1 MSEFTLIEASNGAK
15 PKVVG
20 VAYSGGKMSLPG
32 WRHPVVVDLAGM
44 EIPESVPLLTNHE
57 NKTDSRIGLIS
68 AAVRNNV
75 LEITGEIVSDS
86 KDAADIIAQGKAGAD
101 WQLSIGADVK
111 ECELVKGNREVNGQ
125 EVEGPFYHIK
135 KSTLREVSVVA
146 VGADAHTNMKVNA
159 KFNLVNQEGEAMNNK
174 SETKSVSA
182 VSAPNANDA
191 VPPEKKPEPEQK
203 PGNPA
208 NKPGEPEKK
217 PDNAE
222 KKPGQAA
229 AEATPPAIQA
239 SAGDVAATA
248 REAAQ
253 NAVKAE
259 RERISAIQAICDGE
273 FPEIER
279 EAIAGGWTPEV
290 VTKKVLETIRAERPA
305 ANVNISVKTAPEGGE
320 LRKTIEAA
328 MCLRVGVSAD
338 QLEKSYGA
346 KTVEAGMAEMDM
358 PLKQLL
364 IECMK
369 LDGIP
374 YSRGFDNETIRAAF
388 SSVSLPGI
396 LSNVANKKLL
406 QSYEAQPIIAMK
418 LCSTG
423 DLNDFKENDRFRLTD
438 VGDLLPIA
446 ADGEIKVYAISEHIE
461 YAGVHSGDATIQFP
475 PQKLYVETM
484 RRIKKV
490 SQQIAKAL
498 KISGPFNIQFLAK
511 DNDIKVIE
519 CNLRASRSFP
529 FVSKVLK
536 INFIDLATRIMLGL
550 HVEKPAK
557 NAFDLDYVGIK
568 ASQFSFSR
576 LQGADPVLGV
586 DMSSTGEVGC
596 IGVDT
601 SEAILKSM
609 LAVGLRIPAK
619 GVLLSTGGPKQ
630 KADML
635 EAARMLH
642 AKGLPIY
649 ATGGTYRYLI
659 DNGIPCVRVYW
670 PSETDRQPQALELL
684 HNKQVDLVVNIPKDL
699 TPTELGNGHRIR
711 RAAIDL
717 NISLLTNARLASAFI
732 RAFTTLSPDDI
743 EIVPWDEY

>member
-20 VAYSGGKMSLPG
+20 VAYSGGKMNLPG

-68 AAVRNNV
+68 AAVRNNA

-111 ECELVKGNREVNGQ
+111 ECELVKGSREVNGQ

-182 VSAPNANDA
+182 VSAPNDA

-203 PGNPA
+203 PGNPANKAGEPA

-248 REAAQ
+248 CEAAQ

-446 ADGEIKVYAISEHIE
+446 ADGEIKDGGLIE
-461 YAGVHSGDATIQFP
+461 ES
-475 PQKLYVETM
+475 
-484 RRIKKV
+484 
-490 SQQIAKAL
+490 
-498 KISGPFNIQFLAK
+498 
-511 DNDIKVIE
+511 
-519 CNLRASRSFP
+519 
-529 FVSKVLK
+529 
-536 INFIDLATRIMLGL
+536 
-550 HVEKPAK
+550 AK
-557 NAFDLDYVGIK
+557 NQLDTYGKKFCLTRKMIINDDLGAFMKVPTAMGNRAARLIDQL
-568 ASQFSFSR
+568 FFSR
-576 LQGADPVLGV
+576 LLSNPAQADGKALFSTNHKNLLSGASSALSSDSLKKAIQLFLDQVDADGQPISVEPKYLLVPTALKHLAIELTQGATLIMSGTDNAVRPALNVLSDENLQVISSPYLGNSAYEGSSQTGWYLFGDPKTVDTWEIGFLKGKRTPTVERGETDFNTLGLWFRVYFDLGV
-586 DMSSTGEVGC
+586 REQDHRGMV
-596 IGVDT
+596 
-601 SEAILKSM
+601 
-609 LAVGLRIPAK
+609 
-619 GVLLSTGGPKQ
+619 
-630 KADML
+630 KANG
-635 EAARMLH
+635 AA
-642 AKGLPIY
+642 
-649 ATGGTYRYLI
+649 
-659 DNGIPCVRVYW
+659 
-670 PSETDRQPQALELL
+670 
-684 HNKQVDLVVNIPKDL
+684 
-699 TPTELGNGHRIR
+699 
-711 RAAIDL
+711 
-717 NISLLTNARLASAFI
+717 
-732 RAFTTLSPDDI
+732 
-743 EIVPWDEY
+743 

>member
-1 MSEFTLIEASNGAK
+1 MSELTLIEASNGAK

-68 AAVRNNV
+68 AAVRNNA

-86 KDAADIIAQGKAGAD
+86 RDAADIIAQGKAGAD

-111 ECELVKGNREVNGQ
+111 ECELVKGSREVNGQ

-182 VSAPNANDA
+182 VSAPNDA

-222 KKPGQAA
+222 QKPGQAA

-446 ADGEIKVYAISEHIE
+446 ADGEIKDGGLIE
-461 YAGVHSGDATIQFP
+461 ES
-475 PQKLYVETM
+475 
-484 RRIKKV
+484 
-490 SQQIAKAL
+490 
-498 KISGPFNIQFLAK
+498 
-511 DNDIKVIE
+511 
-519 CNLRASRSFP
+519 
-529 FVSKVLK
+529 
-536 INFIDLATRIMLGL
+536 
-550 HVEKPAK
+550 AK
-557 NAFDLDYVGIK
+557 NQLDTYGKKFCLTRKMIINDDLGAFMKVPTAMGNRAARLIDQL
-568 ASQFSFSR
+568 FFSR
-576 LQGADPVLGV
+576 LLSNPAQADGKALFSTNHKNLLSGASSALSSDSLKKAIQLFLDQVDADGQPISVEPKYLLVPTALKHLAIELTQGATLIMSGTDNAVRPALNVLSDENLQVVSSPYLGNSAYEGSSQTGWYLFGDPKTVDTWEIGFLKGKRTPTVERGETDFNTLGLWFRVYFDLGV
-586 DMSSTGEVGC
+586 REQDHRGMV
-596 IGVDT
+596 
-601 SEAILKSM
+601 
-609 LAVGLRIPAK
+609 
-619 GVLLSTGGPKQ
+619 
-630 KADML
+630 KANG
-635 EAARMLH
+635 AA
-642 AKGLPIY
+642 
-649 ATGGTYRYLI
+649 
-659 DNGIPCVRVYW
+659 
-670 PSETDRQPQALELL
+670 
-684 HNKQVDLVVNIPKDL
+684 
-699 TPTELGNGHRIR
+699 
-711 RAAIDL
+711 
-717 NISLLTNARLASAFI
+717 
-732 RAFTTLSPDDI
+732 
-743 EIVPWDEY
+743 

>member
-20 VAYSGGKMSLPG
+20 VAYSGGKMNLPG

-68 AAVRNNV
+68 AAVRNNA

-111 ECELVKGNREVNGQ
+111 ECELVKGSREVNGQ

-159 KFNLVNQEGEAMNNK
+159 KFNLVNLEGETMNNK

-182 VSAPNANDA
+182 VSAPNDA
-191 VPPEKKPEPEQK
+191 APPEKKPETEQK

-208 NKPGEPEKK
+208 NKAGEPEKK

-222 KKPGQAA
+222 KTPGQAA

-328 MCLRVGVSAD
+328 MCLRVGVSAE

-346 KTVEAGMAEMDM
+346 RTVEAGMAEMDM

-396 LSNVANKKLL
+396 LSNVANRKLL

-446 ADGEIKVYAISEHIE
+446 ADGEIKDGGLIE
-461 YAGVHSGDATIQFP
+461 ES
-475 PQKLYVETM
+475 
-484 RRIKKV
+484 
-490 SQQIAKAL
+490 
-498 KISGPFNIQFLAK
+498 
-511 DNDIKVIE
+511 
-519 CNLRASRSFP
+519 
-529 FVSKVLK
+529 
-536 INFIDLATRIMLGL
+536 
-550 HVEKPAK
+550 AK
-557 NAFDLDYVGIK
+557 NQLDTYGKKFCLTRKMIINDDLGAFMKVPTAMGNRAARLIDQL
-568 ASQFSFSR
+568 FFSR
-576 LQGADPVLGV
+576 LLSNPAQADGKALFSTNHKNLLSGASSALSSDSLKKAIQLFLDQVDADGQPISVEPKYLLVPTALKHLAIELTQGATLIMSGTDNAVRPALNVLSDENLQVISSPYLGNSAYEGSSQTGWYLFGDPKTVDTWEIGFLKGKRTPTVERGETDFNTLGLWFRVYFDLGV
-586 DMSSTGEVGC
+586 REQDHRGMV
-596 IGVDT
+596 
-601 SEAILKSM
+601 
-609 LAVGLRIPAK
+609 
-619 GVLLSTGGPKQ
+619 
-630 KADML
+630 KANG
-635 EAARMLH
+635 AA
-642 AKGLPIY
+642 
-649 ATGGTYRYLI
+649 
-659 DNGIPCVRVYW
+659 
-670 PSETDRQPQALELL
+670 
-684 HNKQVDLVVNIPKDL
+684 
-699 TPTELGNGHRIR
+699 
-711 RAAIDL
+711 
-717 NISLLTNARLASAFI
+717 
-732 RAFTTLSPDDI
+732 
-743 EIVPWDEY
+743 

>member
-111 ECELVKGNREVNGQ
+111 ECELVKGSREVNGQ

-182 VSAPNANDA
+182 VSAPNDA
-191 VPPEKKPEPEQK
+191 APPEKKPEPEQK

-217 PDNAE
+217 TDNAE

-346 KTVEAGMAEMDM
+346 QTVEAGMAEMDM

-446 ADGEIKVYAISEHIE
+446 ADGEIKDGGLIE
-461 YAGVHSGDATIQFP
+461 ES
-475 PQKLYVETM
+475 
-484 RRIKKV
+484 
-490 SQQIAKAL
+490 
-498 KISGPFNIQFLAK
+498 
-511 DNDIKVIE
+511 
-519 CNLRASRSFP
+519 
-529 FVSKVLK
+529 
-536 INFIDLATRIMLGL
+536 
-550 HVEKPAK
+550 AK
-557 NAFDLDYVGIK
+557 NQLDTYGKKFCLTRKMIINDDLGAFMKVPTAMGNRAARLIDQL
-568 ASQFSFSR
+568 FFSR
-576 LQGADPVLGV
+576 LLSNPAQADGKALFSTNHKNLLSGASSALSSDSLKKAIQLFLDQVDADGQPISVEPKYLLVPTALKHLAIELTQGATLIMSGTDNAVRPALNVLSDENLQVISSPYLGNSAYEGSSQTGWYLFGDPKTVDTWEIGFLKGKRTPTVERGETDFNTLGLWFRVYFDLGV
-586 DMSSTGEVGC
+586 REQDHRGMV
-596 IGVDT
+596 
-601 SEAILKSM
+601 
-609 LAVGLRIPAK
+609 
-619 GVLLSTGGPKQ
+619 
-630 KADML
+630 KANG
-635 EAARMLH
+635 AA
-642 AKGLPIY
+642 
-649 ATGGTYRYLI
+649 
-659 DNGIPCVRVYW
+659 
-670 PSETDRQPQALELL
+670 
-684 HNKQVDLVVNIPKDL
+684 
-699 TPTELGNGHRIR
+699 
-711 RAAIDL
+711 
-717 NISLLTNARLASAFI
+717 
-732 RAFTTLSPDDI
+732 
-743 EIVPWDEY
+743 

>member
-68 AAVRNNV
+68 AAVRNNA

-86 KDAADIIAQGKAGAD
+86 RDAADIIAQGKAGAD

-111 ECELVKGNREVNGQ
+111 ECELVKGSREVNGQ

-174 SETKSVSA
+174 SETKNVSA
-182 VSAPNANDA
+182 VSAPNDA

-203 PGNPA
+203 PGNPANKPGEPA

-446 ADGEIKVYAISEHIE
+446 ADGEIKDGGLIE
-461 YAGVHSGDATIQFP
+461 ES
-475 PQKLYVETM
+475 
-484 RRIKKV
+484 
-490 SQQIAKAL
+490 
-498 KISGPFNIQFLAK
+498 
-511 DNDIKVIE
+511 
-519 CNLRASRSFP
+519 
-529 FVSKVLK
+529 
-536 INFIDLATRIMLGL
+536 
-550 HVEKPAK
+550 AK
-557 NAFDLDYVGIK
+557 NQLDTYGKKFCLTRKMIINDDLGAFMKVPTAMGNRAARLIDQL
-568 ASQFSFSR
+568 FFSR
-576 LQGADPVLGV
+576 LLSNPAQADGKALFSTNHKNLLSGASSALSSDSLKKAIQLFLDQVDADGQPISVEPKYLLVPTALKHLAIELTQGATLIMSGTDNAVRPALNVLSDENLQVISSPYLGNSAYEGSSQTGWYLFGDPKTVDTWEIGFLKGKRTPTVERGETDFNTLGLWFRVYFDLGV
-586 DMSSTGEVGC
+586 REQDHRGMV
-596 IGVDT
+596 
-601 SEAILKSM
+601 
-609 LAVGLRIPAK
+609 
-619 GVLLSTGGPKQ
+619 
-630 KADML
+630 KANG
-635 EAARMLH
+635 AA
-642 AKGLPIY
+642 
-649 ATGGTYRYLI
+649 
-659 DNGIPCVRVYW
+659 
-670 PSETDRQPQALELL
+670 
-684 HNKQVDLVVNIPKDL
+684 
-699 TPTELGNGHRIR
+699 
-711 RAAIDL
+711 
-717 NISLLTNARLASAFI
+717 
-732 RAFTTLSPDDI
+732 
-743 EIVPWDEY
+743 

>member
-20 VAYSGGKMSLPG
+20 VAYSGGKMNLPG

-86 KDAADIIAQGKAGAD
+86 RDAADIIAQGKAGAD

-111 ECELVKGNREVNGQ
+111 ECELVKGSREVNGQ

-182 VSAPNANDA
+182 VSTPNANDA

-208 NKPGEPEKK
+208 NKAGEPTNKPGEPEKK

-279 EAIAGGWTPEV
+279 EAIAGGWMPEV

-328 MCLRVGVSAD
+328 MCLRVGVSAE

-446 ADGEIKVYAISEHIE
+446 ADGEIKDGGLIE
-461 YAGVHSGDATIQFP
+461 ES
-475 PQKLYVETM
+475 
-484 RRIKKV
+484 
-490 SQQIAKAL
+490 
-498 KISGPFNIQFLAK
+498 
-511 DNDIKVIE
+511 
-519 CNLRASRSFP
+519 
-529 FVSKVLK
+529 
-536 INFIDLATRIMLGL
+536 
-550 HVEKPAK
+550 AK
-557 NAFDLDYVGIK
+557 NQLDTYGKKFCLTRKMIINDDLGAFMKVPTAMGNRAARLIDQL
-568 ASQFSFSR
+568 FFSR
-576 LQGADPVLGV
+576 LLSNPAQADGKALFSTNHKNLLSGASSALSSDSLKKAIQLFLDQVDADGQPISVEPKYLLVPTALKHLAIELTQGATLIMSGTDNAVRPALNVLSDENLQVISSPYLGNSAYEGSSQTGWYLFGDPKTVDTWEIGFLKGKRTPTVERGETDFNTLGLWFRVYFDLGV
-586 DMSSTGEVGC
+586 REQDHRGMV
-596 IGVDT
+596 
-601 SEAILKSM
+601 
-609 LAVGLRIPAK
+609 
-619 GVLLSTGGPKQ
+619 
-630 KADML
+630 KANG
-635 EAARMLH
+635 AA
-642 AKGLPIY
+642 
-649 ATGGTYRYLI
+649 
-659 DNGIPCVRVYW
+659 
-670 PSETDRQPQALELL
+670 
-684 HNKQVDLVVNIPKDL
+684 
-699 TPTELGNGHRIR
+699 
-711 RAAIDL
+711 
-717 NISLLTNARLASAFI
+717 
-732 RAFTTLSPDDI
+732 
-743 EIVPWDEY
+743 

>member
-20 VAYSGGKMSLPG
+20 VAYSGGKMNLPG
-32 WRHPVVVDLAGM
+32 WQHPVVVDLAGM

-111 ECELVKGNREVNGQ
+111 ECELVKGSREVNGQ

-182 VSAPNANDA
+182 VSAPNDA

-203 PGNPA
+203 PGNPANKPGEPA

-346 KTVEAGMAEMDM
+346 RTVEAGMAEMDM

-446 ADGEIKVYAISEHIE
+446 ADGEIKDGGLIE
-461 YAGVHSGDATIQFP
+461 ES
-475 PQKLYVETM
+475 
-484 RRIKKV
+484 
-490 SQQIAKAL
+490 
-498 KISGPFNIQFLAK
+498 
-511 DNDIKVIE
+511 
-519 CNLRASRSFP
+519 
-529 FVSKVLK
+529 
-536 INFIDLATRIMLGL
+536 
-550 HVEKPAK
+550 AK
-557 NAFDLDYVGIK
+557 NQLDTYGKKFCLTRKMIINDDLGAFMKVPTAMGNRAARLIDQL
-568 ASQFSFSR
+568 FFSR
-576 LQGADPVLGV
+576 LLSNPAQADGKALFSTNHKNLLSGASSALSSDSLKKAIQLFLDQVDADGQPISVEPKYLLVPTALKHLAIELTQGATLIMSGTDNAVRPALNVLSDENLQVISSPYLGNSAYEGSSQTGWYLFGDPKTVDTWEIGFLKGKRTPTVERGETDFNTLGLWFRVYFDLGV
-586 DMSSTGEVGC
+586 REQDHRGMV
-596 IGVDT
+596 
-601 SEAILKSM
+601 
-609 LAVGLRIPAK
+609 
-619 GVLLSTGGPKQ
+619 
-630 KADML
+630 KANG
-635 EAARMLH
+635 AA
-642 AKGLPIY
+642 
-649 ATGGTYRYLI
+649 
-659 DNGIPCVRVYW
+659 
-670 PSETDRQPQALELL
+670 
-684 HNKQVDLVVNIPKDL
+684 
-699 TPTELGNGHRIR
+699 
-711 RAAIDL
+711 
-717 NISLLTNARLASAFI
+717 
-732 RAFTTLSPDDI
+732 
-743 EIVPWDEY
+743 

>member
-1 MSEFTLIEASNGAK
+1 MSELTLIEASNGAK

-68 AAVRNNV
+68 AAVRNNA

-86 KDAADIIAQGKAGAD
+86 RDAADIIAQGKAGAD

-111 ECELVKGNREVNGQ
+111 ECELVKGSHEVNGQ

-182 VSAPNANDA
+182 VSAPNDA
-191 VPPEKKPEPEQK
+191 APPEKKPEPEQK

-446 ADGEIKVYAISEHIE
+446 ADGEIKDGGLIE
-461 YAGVHSGDATIQFP
+461 ES
-475 PQKLYVETM
+475 
-484 RRIKKV
+484 
-490 SQQIAKAL
+490 
-498 KISGPFNIQFLAK
+498 
-511 DNDIKVIE
+511 
-519 CNLRASRSFP
+519 
-529 FVSKVLK
+529 
-536 INFIDLATRIMLGL
+536 
-550 HVEKPAK
+550 AK
-557 NAFDLDYVGIK
+557 NQLDTYGKKFCLTRKMIINDDLGAFMKVPTAMGNRAARLIDQL
-568 ASQFSFSR
+568 FFSR
-576 LQGADPVLGV
+576 LLSNPAQADGKALFSTNHKNLLSGASSALSSDSLKKAIQLFLDQVDADGQPISVEPKYLLVPTALKHLAIELTQGATLIMSGTDNAVRPALNVLSDENLQVISSPYLGNSAYEGSSQTGWYLFGDPKTVDTWEIGFLKGKRTPTVERGETDFNTLGLWFRVYFDLGV
-586 DMSSTGEVGC
+586 REQDHRGMV
-596 IGVDT
+596 
-601 SEAILKSM
+601 
-609 LAVGLRIPAK
+609 
-619 GVLLSTGGPKQ
+619 
-630 KADML
+630 KANG
-635 EAARMLH
+635 AA
-642 AKGLPIY
+642 
-649 ATGGTYRYLI
+649 
-659 DNGIPCVRVYW
+659 
-670 PSETDRQPQALELL
+670 
-684 HNKQVDLVVNIPKDL
+684 
-699 TPTELGNGHRIR
+699 
-711 RAAIDL
+711 
-717 NISLLTNARLASAFI
+717 
-732 RAFTTLSPDDI
+732 
-743 EIVPWDEY
+743 

>member
-20 VAYSGGKMSLPG
+20 VAYSGGKMNLPG

-68 AAVRNNV
+68 AAVRNNA

-86 KDAADIIAQGKAGAD
+86 RDAADIIAQGKAGAD

-111 ECELVKGNREVNGQ
+111 ECELVKGSREVNGQ

-159 KFNLVNQEGEAMNNK
+159 KFNLVNQEGETMNNK

-182 VSAPNANDA
+182 VNAPNDA
-191 VPPEKKPEPEQK
+191 VSPEKKPDPEQK
-203 PGNPA
+203 PGNPANKAGEPA

-273 FPEIER
+273 YPEIER

-346 KTVEAGMAEMDM
+346 RTVEAGMAEMDM

-446 ADGEIKVYAISEHIE
+446 ADGEIKDGGLIE
-461 YAGVHSGDATIQFP
+461 ES
-475 PQKLYVETM
+475 
-484 RRIKKV
+484 
-490 SQQIAKAL
+490 
-498 KISGPFNIQFLAK
+498 
-511 DNDIKVIE
+511 
-519 CNLRASRSFP
+519 
-529 FVSKVLK
+529 
-536 INFIDLATRIMLGL
+536 
-550 HVEKPAK
+550 AK
-557 NAFDLDYVGIK
+557 NQLDTYGKKFCLTRKMIINDDLGAFMKVPTAMGNRAARLIDQL
-568 ASQFSFSR
+568 FFSR
-576 LQGADPVLGV
+576 LLSNPAQADGKALFSTNHKNLLSGASSALSSDSLKKAIQLFLDQVDADGQPISVEPKYLLVPTALKHLAIELTQGATLIMSGTDNAVRPALNVLSDENLQVISSPYLGNSAYEGSSQTGWYLFGDPKTVDTWEIGFLKGKRTPTVERGETDFNTLGLWFRVYFDLGV
-586 DMSSTGEVGC
+586 REQDHRGMV
-596 IGVDT
+596 
-601 SEAILKSM
+601 
-609 LAVGLRIPAK
+609 
-619 GVLLSTGGPKQ
+619 
-630 KADML
+630 KANG
-635 EAARMLH
+635 AA
-642 AKGLPIY
+642 
-649 ATGGTYRYLI
+649 
-659 DNGIPCVRVYW
+659 
-670 PSETDRQPQALELL
+670 
-684 HNKQVDLVVNIPKDL
+684 
-699 TPTELGNGHRIR
+699 
-711 RAAIDL
+711 
-717 NISLLTNARLASAFI
+717 
-732 RAFTTLSPDDI
+732 
-743 EIVPWDEY
+743 

>member
-20 VAYSGGKMSLPG
+20 VAYSGGKMNLPG

-68 AAVRNNV
+68 AAVRNNT

-86 KDAADIIAQGKAGAD
+86 RDAADIIAQGKAGAD

-111 ECELVKGNREVNGQ
+111 ECELVKGSREVNGQ

-208 NKPGEPEKK
+208 NKAGEPTNKPGEPEKK

-222 KKPGQAA
+222 KTPGQAA

-446 ADGEIKVYAISEHIE
+446 ADGEIKDGGLIE
-461 YAGVHSGDATIQFP
+461 ES
-475 PQKLYVETM
+475 
-484 RRIKKV
+484 
-490 SQQIAKAL
+490 
-498 KISGPFNIQFLAK
+498 
-511 DNDIKVIE
+511 
-519 CNLRASRSFP
+519 
-529 FVSKVLK
+529 
-536 INFIDLATRIMLGL
+536 
-550 HVEKPAK
+550 AK
-557 NAFDLDYVGIK
+557 NQLDTYGKKFCLTRKMIINDDLGAFMKVPTAMGNRAARLIDQL
-568 ASQFSFSR
+568 FFSR
-576 LQGADPVLGV
+576 LLSNPAQADGKALFSTNHKNLLSGASSALSSDSLKKAIQLFLDQVDADGQPISVEPKYLLVPTALKHLAIELTQGATLIMSGTDNAVRPALNVLSDENLQVISSPYLGNSAYEGSSQTGWYLFGDPKTVDTWEIGFLKGKRTPTVERGETDFNTLGLWFRVYFDLGV
-586 DMSSTGEVGC
+586 REQDHRGMV
-596 IGVDT
+596 
-601 SEAILKSM
+601 
-609 LAVGLRIPAK
+609 
-619 GVLLSTGGPKQ
+619 
-630 KADML
+630 KANG
-635 EAARMLH
+635 AA
-642 AKGLPIY
+642 
-649 ATGGTYRYLI
+649 
-659 DNGIPCVRVYW
+659 
-670 PSETDRQPQALELL
+670 
-684 HNKQVDLVVNIPKDL
+684 
-699 TPTELGNGHRIR
+699 
-711 RAAIDL
+711 
-717 NISLLTNARLASAFI
+717 
-732 RAFTTLSPDDI
+732 
-743 EIVPWDEY
+743 

>member
-111 ECELVKGNREVNGQ
+111 ECELVKGSREVNGQ

-182 VSAPNANDA
+182 VSAPNDA

-203 PGNPA
+203 PGNPANKPGEPA

-446 ADGEIKVYAISEHIE
+446 ADGEIKDGGLIE
-461 YAGVHSGDATIQFP
+461 ES
-475 PQKLYVETM
+475 
-484 RRIKKV
+484 
-490 SQQIAKAL
+490 
-498 KISGPFNIQFLAK
+498 
-511 DNDIKVIE
+511 
-519 CNLRASRSFP
+519 
-529 FVSKVLK
+529 
-536 INFIDLATRIMLGL
+536 
-550 HVEKPAK
+550 AK
-557 NAFDLDYVGIK
+557 NQLDTYGKKFCLTRKMIINDDLGAFMKVPTAMGNRAARLIDQL
-568 ASQFSFSR
+568 FFSR
-576 LQGADPVLGV
+576 LLSNPAQADGKALFSTNHKNLLSGASSALSSDSLKKAIQLFLDQVDADGQPISVEPKYLLVPTALKHLAIELTQGATLIMSGTDNAVRPALNVLSDENLQVISSPYLGNSAYEGSSQTGWYLFGDPKTVDTWEIGFLKGKRTPTVERGETDFNTLGLWFRVYFDLGV
-586 DMSSTGEVGC
+586 REQDHRGMV
-596 IGVDT
+596 
-601 SEAILKSM
+601 
-609 LAVGLRIPAK
+609 
-619 GVLLSTGGPKQ
+619 
-630 KADML
+630 KANG
-635 EAARMLH
+635 AA
-642 AKGLPIY
+642 
-649 ATGGTYRYLI
+649 
-659 DNGIPCVRVYW
+659 
-670 PSETDRQPQALELL
+670 
-684 HNKQVDLVVNIPKDL
+684 
-699 TPTELGNGHRIR
+699 
-711 RAAIDL
+711 
-717 NISLLTNARLASAFI
+717 
-732 RAFTTLSPDDI
+732 
-743 EIVPWDEY
+743 

>member
-44 EIPESVPLLTNHE
+44 EIPECVPLLTNHE

-86 KDAADIIAQGKAGAD
+86 RDAADIIAQGKAGAD

-111 ECELVKGNREVNGQ
+111 ECELVKGSREVNGQ

-182 VSAPNANDA
+182 VSTPNDA

-203 PGNPA
+203 PGEPA

-290 VTKKVLETIRAERPA
+290 VTKKVLETIRAERPP

-446 ADGEIKVYAISEHIE
+446 ADGEIKDGGLIE
-461 YAGVHSGDATIQFP
+461 ES
-475 PQKLYVETM
+475 
-484 RRIKKV
+484 
-490 SQQIAKAL
+490 
-498 KISGPFNIQFLAK
+498 
-511 DNDIKVIE
+511 
-519 CNLRASRSFP
+519 
-529 FVSKVLK
+529 
-536 INFIDLATRIMLGL
+536 
-550 HVEKPAK
+550 AK
-557 NAFDLDYVGIK
+557 NQLDTYGKKFCLTRKMIINDDLSSFMKVPTAMGNRAARLID
-568 ASQFSFSR
+568 QLFFSR
-576 LQGADPVLGV
+576 LLSNPAQADGKALFSTNHKNLLSGASSALSSDSLKKAIQLFLDQVDADGQPISVEPKYLLVPTALKHLAIELTQGATLIMSGTDNAVRPALNVLSDENLQVISSPYLGNSAYEGSSQTGWYLFGDPKTVDTWEIGFLKGKRTPTVERGETDFNTLGLWFRVYFDLGV
-586 DMSSTGEVGC
+586 REQDHRGMV
-596 IGVDT
+596 
-601 SEAILKSM
+601 
-609 LAVGLRIPAK
+609 
-619 GVLLSTGGPKQ
+619 
-630 KADML
+630 KANG
-635 EAARMLH
+635 AA
-642 AKGLPIY
+642 
-649 ATGGTYRYLI
+649 
-659 DNGIPCVRVYW
+659 
-670 PSETDRQPQALELL
+670 
-684 HNKQVDLVVNIPKDL
+684 
-699 TPTELGNGHRIR
+699 
-711 RAAIDL
+711 
-717 NISLLTNARLASAFI
+717 
-732 RAFTTLSPDDI
+732 
-743 EIVPWDEY
+743 

>member
-68 AAVRNNV
+68 AAVRNNA

-86 KDAADIIAQGKAGAD
+86 RDAADIIAQGKAGAD

-111 ECELVKGNREVNGQ
+111 ECELVKGSREVNAQ

-182 VSAPNANDA
+182 VSAPNDA
-191 VPPEKKPEPEQK
+191 AHPEKKPEPEQK

-248 REAAQ
+248 REAAR

-346 KTVEAGMAEMDM
+346 RTVEAGMAEMDM

-446 ADGEIKVYAISEHIE
+446 ADGEIKDGGLIE
-461 YAGVHSGDATIQFP
+461 ES
-475 PQKLYVETM
+475 
-484 RRIKKV
+484 
-490 SQQIAKAL
+490 
-498 KISGPFNIQFLAK
+498 
-511 DNDIKVIE
+511 
-519 CNLRASRSFP
+519 
-529 FVSKVLK
+529 
-536 INFIDLATRIMLGL
+536 
-550 HVEKPAK
+550 AK
-557 NAFDLDYVGIK
+557 NQLDTYGKKFCLTRKMIINDDLGAFMKVPTAMGNRAARLIDQL
-568 ASQFSFSR
+568 FFSR
-576 LQGADPVLGV
+576 LLSNPAQADGKALFSTNHKNLLSGAGSALSSDSLKKAIQLFLDQVDADGQPISVEPKYLLVPTALKHLAIELTQGATLIMSGTDNAVRPALNVLSDENLQVISSPYLGNSAYEGSSQTGWYLFGDPKTVDTWEIGFLKGKRTPTVERGETDFNTLGLWFRVYFDLGV
-586 DMSSTGEVGC
+586 REQDHRGMV
-596 IGVDT
+596 
-601 SEAILKSM
+601 
-609 LAVGLRIPAK
+609 
-619 GVLLSTGGPKQ
+619 
-630 KADML
+630 KANG
-635 EAARMLH
+635 AA
-642 AKGLPIY
+642 
-649 ATGGTYRYLI
+649 
-659 DNGIPCVRVYW
+659 
-670 PSETDRQPQALELL
+670 
-684 HNKQVDLVVNIPKDL
+684 
-699 TPTELGNGHRIR
+699 
-711 RAAIDL
+711 
-717 NISLLTNARLASAFI
+717 
-732 RAFTTLSPDDI
+732 
-743 EIVPWDEY
+743 

>member
-20 VAYSGGKMSLPG
+20 VAYSGGKMNLPG
-32 WRHPVVVDLAGM
+32 WQHPVVVDLAGM

-68 AAVRNNV
+68 AAVRNNT

-86 KDAADIIAQGKAGAD
+86 RDAADIIAQGKAGAD

-111 ECELVKGNREVNGQ
+111 ECELVKGSREVNGQ

-159 KFNLVNQEGEAMNNK
+159 KFNLVNQEGETMNNK

-182 VSAPNANDA
+182 VSAPNDA
-191 VPPEKKPEPEQK
+191 APPEKKPEPEQK

-208 NKPGEPEKK
+208 NKAGEPANKPGEPEKK
-217 PDNAE
+217 TDNAE

-239 SAGDVAATA
+239 SAGDVATTA

-346 KTVEAGMAEMDM
+346 RTVEAGMAEMDM

-369 LDGIP
+369 LDGIL

-446 ADGEIKVYAISEHIE
+446 ADGEIKDGGLIE
-461 YAGVHSGDATIQFP
+461 ES
-475 PQKLYVETM
+475 
-484 RRIKKV
+484 
-490 SQQIAKAL
+490 
-498 KISGPFNIQFLAK
+498 
-511 DNDIKVIE
+511 
-519 CNLRASRSFP
+519 
-529 FVSKVLK
+529 
-536 INFIDLATRIMLGL
+536 
-550 HVEKPAK
+550 AK
-557 NAFDLDYVGIK
+557 NQLDTYGKKFCLTRKMIINDDLGAFMKVPTAMGNRAARLIDQL
-568 ASQFSFSR
+568 FFSR
-576 LQGADPVLGV
+576 LLSNPAQADGKALFSTNHKNLLSGASSALSSDSLKKAIQLFLDQVDADGQPISVEPKYLLVPTALKHLAIELTQGATLIMSGTDNAVRPALNVLSDENLQVISSPYLGNSAYEGSSQTGWYLFGDPKTVDTWEIGFLKGKRTPTVERGETDFNTLGLWFRVYFDLGV
-586 DMSSTGEVGC
+586 REQDHRGMV
-596 IGVDT
+596 
-601 SEAILKSM
+601 
-609 LAVGLRIPAK
+609 
-619 GVLLSTGGPKQ
+619 
-630 KADML
+630 KANG
-635 EAARMLH
+635 AA
-642 AKGLPIY
+642 
-649 ATGGTYRYLI
+649 
-659 DNGIPCVRVYW
+659 
-670 PSETDRQPQALELL
+670 
-684 HNKQVDLVVNIPKDL
+684 
-699 TPTELGNGHRIR
+699 
-711 RAAIDL
+711 
-717 NISLLTNARLASAFI
+717 
-732 RAFTTLSPDDI
+732 
-743 EIVPWDEY
+743 

>member
-111 ECELVKGNREVNGQ
+111 ECELVKGSREVNGQ

-182 VSAPNANDA
+182 VSAPNDA
-191 VPPEKKPEPEQK
+191 APPEKKPEPEQK

-208 NKPGEPEKK
+208 NKAGEPTNKTGEPEKK

-346 KTVEAGMAEMDM
+346 RTVEAGMAEMDM

-446 ADGEIKVYAISEHIE
+446 ADGEIKDGGLIE
-461 YAGVHSGDATIQFP
+461 ES
-475 PQKLYVETM
+475 
-484 RRIKKV
+484 
-490 SQQIAKAL
+490 
-498 KISGPFNIQFLAK
+498 
-511 DNDIKVIE
+511 
-519 CNLRASRSFP
+519 
-529 FVSKVLK
+529 
-536 INFIDLATRIMLGL
+536 
-550 HVEKPAK
+550 AK
-557 NAFDLDYVGIK
+557 NQLDTYGKKFCLTRKMIINDDLGAFMKVPTAMGNRAARLIDQL
-568 ASQFSFSR
+568 FFSR
-576 LQGADPVLGV
+576 LLSNPAQADGKALFSTNHKNLLSGASSALSSDSLKKAIQLFLDQVDADGQPISVEPKYLLVPTALKHLAIELTQGATLIMSGTDNAVRPALNVLSDENLQVISSPYLGNSAYEGSSQTGWYLFGDPKTVDTWEIGFLKGKRTPTVERGETDFNTLGLWFRVYFDLGV
-586 DMSSTGEVGC
+586 REQDHRGMV
-596 IGVDT
+596 
-601 SEAILKSM
+601 
-609 LAVGLRIPAK
+609 
-619 GVLLSTGGPKQ
+619 
-630 KADML
+630 KANG
-635 EAARMLH
+635 AA
-642 AKGLPIY
+642 
-649 ATGGTYRYLI
+649 
-659 DNGIPCVRVYW
+659 
-670 PSETDRQPQALELL
+670 
-684 HNKQVDLVVNIPKDL
+684 
-699 TPTELGNGHRIR
+699 
-711 RAAIDL
+711 
-717 NISLLTNARLASAFI
+717 
-732 RAFTTLSPDDI
+732 
-743 EIVPWDEY
+743 

>member
-20 VAYSGGKMSLPG
+20 VAYSGGKMNLPG

-86 KDAADIIAQGKAGAD
+86 RDAADIIAQGKAGAD

-111 ECELVKGNREVNGQ
+111 ECELVKGSREVNGQ

-182 VSAPNANDA
+182 VSAPNDA
-191 VPPEKKPEPEQK
+191 APPEKKPEPEQKPGNPANK

-346 KTVEAGMAEMDM
+346 RTVEAGMAEMDM

-446 ADGEIKVYAISEHIE
+446 ADGEIKDGGLIE
-461 YAGVHSGDATIQFP
+461 ES
-475 PQKLYVETM
+475 
-484 RRIKKV
+484 
-490 SQQIAKAL
+490 
-498 KISGPFNIQFLAK
+498 
-511 DNDIKVIE
+511 
-519 CNLRASRSFP
+519 
-529 FVSKVLK
+529 
-536 INFIDLATRIMLGL
+536 
-550 HVEKPAK
+550 AK
-557 NAFDLDYVGIK
+557 NQLDTYGKKFCLTRKMIINDDLGAFMKVPTAMGNRAARLIDQL
-568 ASQFSFSR
+568 FFSR
-576 LQGADPVLGV
+576 LLSNPAQADGKALFSTNHKNLLSGASSALSSDSLKKAIQLFLDQVDADGQPISVEPKYLLVPTALKHLAIELTQGATLIMSGTDNAVRPALNVLSDENLQVISSPYLGNSAYEGSSQTGWYLFGDPKTVDTWEIGFLKGKRTPTVERGETDFNTLGLWFRVYFDLGV
-586 DMSSTGEVGC
+586 REQDHRGMV
-596 IGVDT
+596 
-601 SEAILKSM
+601 
-609 LAVGLRIPAK
+609 
-619 GVLLSTGGPKQ
+619 
-630 KADML
+630 KANG
-635 EAARMLH
+635 AA
-642 AKGLPIY
+642 
-649 ATGGTYRYLI
+649 
-659 DNGIPCVRVYW
+659 
-670 PSETDRQPQALELL
+670 
-684 HNKQVDLVVNIPKDL
+684 
-699 TPTELGNGHRIR
+699 
-711 RAAIDL
+711 
-717 NISLLTNARLASAFI
+717 
-732 RAFTTLSPDDI
+732 
-743 EIVPWDEY
+743 

>member
-20 VAYSGGKMSLPG
+20 VAYSGGKMNLPG

-44 EIPESVPLLTNHE
+44 ELPESVPLLTNHE
-57 NKTDSRIGLIS
+57 NKTDSRIGIIS
-68 AAVRNNV
+68 AAVRNNA

-86 KDAADIIAQGKAGAD
+86 RDATDIIAQGKAGAD

-111 ECELVKGNREVNGQ
+111 ECELVKGSREVNGQ

-174 SETKSVSA
+174 SETKNVSA
-182 VSAPNANDA
+182 VSTPNDA

-203 PGNPA
+203 PGEPEK
-208 NKPGEPEKK
+208 KPGEPEKK

-446 ADGEIKVYAISEHIE
+446 ADGEIKDGGLIE
-461 YAGVHSGDATIQFP
+461 ES
-475 PQKLYVETM
+475 
-484 RRIKKV
+484 
-490 SQQIAKAL
+490 
-498 KISGPFNIQFLAK
+498 
-511 DNDIKVIE
+511 
-519 CNLRASRSFP
+519 
-529 FVSKVLK
+529 
-536 INFIDLATRIMLGL
+536 
-550 HVEKPAK
+550 AK
-557 NAFDLDYVGIK
+557 NQLDTYGKKFCLTRKMIINDDLGAFMKVPTAMGNRAARLIDQL
-568 ASQFSFSR
+568 FFSR
-576 LQGADPVLGV
+576 LLSNPAQADGKALFSTNHKNLLSGASSALSSDSLKKAIQLFLDQVDADGQPISVEPKYLLVPTALKHLAIELTQGATLIMSGTDNAVRPALNVLSDENLQVISSPYLGNSAYEGSSQTGWYLFGDPKTVDTWEIGFLKGKRTPTVERGETDFNTLGLWFRVYFDLGV
-586 DMSSTGEVGC
+586 REQDHRGMV
-596 IGVDT
+596 
-601 SEAILKSM
+601 
-609 LAVGLRIPAK
+609 
-619 GVLLSTGGPKQ
+619 
-630 KADML
+630 KANG
-635 EAARMLH
+635 AA
-642 AKGLPIY
+642 
-649 ATGGTYRYLI
+649 
-659 DNGIPCVRVYW
+659 
-670 PSETDRQPQALELL
+670 
-684 HNKQVDLVVNIPKDL
+684 
-699 TPTELGNGHRIR
+699 
-711 RAAIDL
+711 
-717 NISLLTNARLASAFI
+717 
-732 RAFTTLSPDDI
+732 
-743 EIVPWDEY
+743 

>member
-20 VAYSGGKMSLPG
+20 VAYSGGKMNLPG

-57 NKTDSRIGLIS
+57 NKTDSRIGIIS

-86 KDAADIIAQGKAGAD
+86 RDAADIIAQGKAGAD

-111 ECELVKGNREVNGQ
+111 ECELVKGSREVNGQ

-182 VSAPNANDA
+182 VSTPNDA
-191 VPPEKKPEPEQK
+191 VPPEKKPEPEQ
-203 PGNPA
+203 
-208 NKPGEPEKK
+208 KPGEPEKK

-346 KTVEAGMAEMDM
+346 QTVEAGMAEMDM

-446 ADGEIKVYAISEHIE
+446 ADGEIKDGGLIE
-461 YAGVHSGDATIQFP
+461 ES
-475 PQKLYVETM
+475 
-484 RRIKKV
+484 
-490 SQQIAKAL
+490 
-498 KISGPFNIQFLAK
+498 
-511 DNDIKVIE
+511 
-519 CNLRASRSFP
+519 
-529 FVSKVLK
+529 
-536 INFIDLATRIMLGL
+536 
-550 HVEKPAK
+550 AK
-557 NAFDLDYVGIK
+557 NQLDTYGKKFCLTRKMIINDDLGAFMKVPTAMGNRAARLIDQL
-568 ASQFSFSR
+568 FFSR
-576 LQGADPVLGV
+576 LLSNPAQADGKALFSTNHKNLLSGASSALSSDSLKKAIQLFLDQVDADGQPISVEPKYLLVPTALKHLAIELTQGATLIMSGTDNAVRPALNVLSDENLQVISSPYLGNSAYEGSSQTGWYLFGDPKTVDTWEIGFLKGKRTPTVERGETDFNTLGLWFRVYFDLGV
-586 DMSSTGEVGC
+586 REQDHRGMV
-596 IGVDT
+596 
-601 SEAILKSM
+601 
-609 LAVGLRIPAK
+609 
-619 GVLLSTGGPKQ
+619 
-630 KADML
+630 KANG
-635 EAARMLH
+635 AA
-642 AKGLPIY
+642 
-649 ATGGTYRYLI
+649 
-659 DNGIPCVRVYW
+659 
-670 PSETDRQPQALELL
+670 
-684 HNKQVDLVVNIPKDL
+684 
-699 TPTELGNGHRIR
+699 
-711 RAAIDL
+711 
-717 NISLLTNARLASAFI
+717 
-732 RAFTTLSPDDI
+732 
-743 EIVPWDEY
+743 

>member
-68 AAVRNNV
+68 AAVRNNA

-86 KDAADIIAQGKAGAD
+86 RDAADIIAQGKAGAD

-111 ECELVKGNREVNGQ
+111 ECELVKGSREVNAQ

-182 VSAPNANDA
+182 VSAPNDA
-191 VPPEKKPEPEQK
+191 AHPEKKPEPEQK

-222 KKPGQAA
+222 QKPGQAA

-248 REAAQ
+248 REAAR

-346 KTVEAGMAEMDM
+346 RTVEAGMAEMDM

-446 ADGEIKVYAISEHIE
+446 ADGEIKDGGLIE
-461 YAGVHSGDATIQFP
+461 ES
-475 PQKLYVETM
+475 
-484 RRIKKV
+484 
-490 SQQIAKAL
+490 
-498 KISGPFNIQFLAK
+498 
-511 DNDIKVIE
+511 
-519 CNLRASRSFP
+519 
-529 FVSKVLK
+529 
-536 INFIDLATRIMLGL
+536 
-550 HVEKPAK
+550 AK
-557 NAFDLDYVGIK
+557 NQLDTYGKKFCLTRKMIINDDLGAFMKVPTAMGNRAARLIDQL
-568 ASQFSFSR
+568 FFSR
-576 LQGADPVLGV
+576 LLSNPAQADGKALFSTNHKNLLSGAGSALSSDSLKKAIQLFLDQVDADGQPISVEPKYLLVPTALKHLAIELTQGATLIMSGTDNAVRPALNVLSDENLQVISSPYLGNSAYEGSSQTGWYLFGDPKTVDTWEIGFLKGKRTPTVERGETDFNTLGLWFRVYFDLGV
-586 DMSSTGEVGC
+586 REQDHRGMV
-596 IGVDT
+596 
-601 SEAILKSM
+601 
-609 LAVGLRIPAK
+609 
-619 GVLLSTGGPKQ
+619 
-630 KADML
+630 KANG
-635 EAARMLH
+635 AA
-642 AKGLPIY
+642 
-649 ATGGTYRYLI
+649 
-659 DNGIPCVRVYW
+659 
-670 PSETDRQPQALELL
+670 
-684 HNKQVDLVVNIPKDL
+684 
-699 TPTELGNGHRIR
+699 
-711 RAAIDL
+711 
-717 NISLLTNARLASAFI
+717 
-732 RAFTTLSPDDI
+732 
-743 EIVPWDEY
+743 